1 MTKMYTATER
11 FSDASALLS
20 SIESRTVREGR
31 RAFAWQMAMQ
41 ARRTRRERIIEI
53 ITTTI
58 AAVAWVACV
67 MVTSGML
74 FIVGTDF

>member
-1 MTKMYTATER
+1 MYTAIER
-11 FSDASALLS
+11 FSDASALLPA
-20 SIESRTVREGR
+20 IESRTVREGR
-31 RAFAWQMAMQ
+31 RAFAWQMAER
-41 ARRTRRERIIEI
+41 AKRTRRERIIEY

-74 FIVGTDF
+74 FIVGTE

>member
-1 MTKMYTATER
+1 MYTATER
-11 FSDASALLS
+11 IHDAAALISA
-20 SIESRTVREGR
+20 IESRTVREGR
-31 RAFAWQMAMQ
+31 RAFAWQMDMQ

-67 MVTSGML
+67 MVTSGMF
-74 FIVGTDF
+74 FIVGTE

>member
-1 MTKMYTATER
+1 MYTATER
-11 FSDASALLS
+11 FSDAAALLS
-20 SIESRTVREGR
+20 AIESRTVREGR

-67 MVTSGML
+67 MITSGML

>member
-1 MTKMYTATER
+1 MYTATER

-20 SIESRTVREGR
+20 AIESRTVREGR
-31 RAFAWQMAMQ
+31 KAFAWQMAER

-58 AAVAWVACV
+58 AAVAWVGTILIV
-67 MVTSGML
+67 SGMM
-74 FIVGTDF
+74 FTVGTNF

>member
-1 MTKMYTATER
+1 MYTAYDR
-11 FSDASALLS
+11 FQDASALLS
-20 SIESRTVREGR
+20 AIESRTVREGR
-31 RAFAWQMAMQ
+31 RAFAWQEAQ
-41 ARRTRRERIIEI
+41 RARRTRRERIIEY

-74 FIVGTDF
+74 FIAATD

>member
-1 MTKMYTATER
+1 MYTATER

-20 SIESRTVREGR
+20 AIESRTVREGR
-31 RAFAWQMAMQ
+31 RAFAWQEAQ
-41 ARRTRRERIIEI
+41 RARRTRRERIIEY

-67 MVTSGML
+67 LITSGM
-74 FIVGTDF
+74 FFVVGTD

>member
-1 MTKMYTATER
+1 MYTATER
-11 FSDASALLS
+11 FHDASAILS
-20 SIESRTVREGR
+20 AIESRTVREGR

-41 ARRTRRERIIEI
+41 ARRTRRERIIEY

-67 MVTSGML
+67 LITSGML
-74 FIVGTDF
+74 FIAATD

>member
-1 MTKMYTATER
+1 MYIATER
-11 FSDASALLS
+11 FANAAALLS

-41 ARRTRRERIIEI
+41 RRRTRRERIIEA

-74 FIVGTDF
+74 FIVGTE